1 MASVVLPPEASF
13 APRAERDASTGVSPS
28 LSEPTWHRK
37 RPAAAMPQTR
47 AASPSRFAHWLA
59 LEPTADKWAS
69 LAALAVGVL
78 ALVAVS
84 LL

>member
-1 MASVVLPPEASF
+1 MASIVLPPEASLT
-13 APRAERDASTGVSPS
+13 APRERDASTGVPPS
-28 LSEPTWHRK
+28 LSEPTWHRT
-37 RPAAAMPQTR
+37 RPAAAMPQTGS
-47 AASPSRFAHWLA
+47 AAPSRFAHWLA

-78 ALVAVS
+78 ALIAVS